1 MGTTVKARFS
11 GGVLRPLEKLELRE
25 GEEVT
30 ITIVSLPSKTHPD
43 WLERTAGGWVGLVDA
58 EELKR
63 GIYASR
69 LLATRPEP
77 RL

>member
-11 GGVLRPLEKLELRE
+11 NGVLQPLDNLGLKE
-25 GEEVT
+25 GEEVMVT
-30 ITIVSLPSKTHPD
+30 IEALPSKPDTD

-63 GIYASR
+63 YINESR
-69 LLATRPEP
+69 LLITRPEP